1 MSLSAPF
8 QDRLLAAVPSMRA
21 YARMLCRNMDQADDL
36 VQETLMLAWEH
47 REKLRDLDKLKPWLL
62 AILRN
67 TYFVNWRRSKRELP
81 DPDGKET
88 SRIAVAP
95 NQIVETVL
103 CDVITALDQLV
114 PDQREALV
122 LIYVQQL
129 SYEEAAVV
137 AECPIGTLKS
147 RLNRGREKLIALLRL
162 DENEEI
168 CADALMSAVIAA
180 PHNESSSL
188 ES

>member
-1 MSLSAPF
+1 
-8 QDRLLAAVPSMRA
+8 
-21 YARMLCRNMDQADDL
+21 
-36 VQETLMLAWEH
+36 
-47 REKLRDLDKLKPWLL
+47 
-62 AILRN
+62 
-67 TYFVNWRRSKRELP
+67 
-81 DPDGKET
+81 
-88 SRIAVAP
+88 
-95 NQIVETVL
+95 
-103 CDVITALDQLV
+103 VITALDQLV